1 MKKTL
6 PGIFANPIDHQLNN
20 TQGSFHSDRGSIV
33 EVYREDIKKKINRI
47 FMDKDFVYKKD
58 VEITTDEG
66 KIIKTII
73 GRTGSSLLTINNEII
88 NFSKIKDINKI

>member
-1 MKKTL
+1 
-6 PGIFANPIDHQLNN
+6 
-20 TQGSFHSDRGSIV
+20 
-33 EVYREDIKKKINRI
+33 
-47 FMDKDFVYKKD
+47 MDKDFVYKKD